1 MNSFNRRE
9 MLVKLAKGLLV
20 LPFASFFI
28 TACKK
33 KPAQEASKQTSIPAS
48 CIHEVPL
55 SHEQIVTRKS
65 LGYTD
70 QTPIATRTCDNCKLY
85 TNPVNNNACGGC
97 LVLSGPIHP
106 KGYCKSWVARF

>member
-1 MNSFNRRE
+1 MNTFNRRE
-9 MLVKLAKGLLV
+9 ILIKLAKVLAF

-33 KPAQEASKQTSIPAS
+33 RPAQETPQQNSIAVS

-55 SHEQIVTRKS
+55 SHEQIVTRKN

-70 QTPIATRTCDNCKLY
+70 QTPISTRTCDNCKLY
-85 TNPVNNNACGGC
+85 TNPVDNSACGGC